1 MFEHFPVNRAD
12 YDGPVLITGA
22 GGCIGSW
29 AMALLSRASVP
40 VVAFDLTEDKRRPR
54 LLMSDADLARVRWLT
69 GDIADF
75 DIVLKAAQ
83 ASGAS
88 AIVHLAALQVP
99 FCKADPVAGA
109 KVNVV
114 GTVNVLEA
122 ARKLGVK
129 RVAYASSIAAH
140 GAMDFLRTQGDF
152 LRTQGDFLRT
162 QGDFSQTH
170 GDFPGAKGAGHGTL
184 PTLYGAYK
192 YCNEETAKVY
202 SQDWGVHSV
211 GLRPGV
217 VYGVGRDQ
225 GLTSKTTVAI
235 LAAAAGRAYD
245 VPFLGPVSWLH
256 AGEVASAF
264 LKAVSK
270 PRERAVVFD
279 INGVSSTVEA
289 SLEVLKRVAPGA
301 KVTCSGQAL
310 PFPMDLSDAPVRTYL
325 GNYGSVPL
333 DSGIRGTLEAFKAL
347 LAQGLLK
354 AESVA

>member
-1 MFEHFPVNRAD
+1 MLEHFPVDRGD

-29 AMALLSRASVP
+29 AMALLACAGVP
-40 VVAFDLTEDKRRPR
+40 AVAFDLTEDKRRPR
-54 LLMSDADLARVRWLT
+54 LLMSDAQLAAVRWLT

-75 DIVLKAAQ
+75 DAVLKAVE
-83 ASGAS
+83 ASGAT

-122 ARKLGVK
+122 ARKLGL
-129 RVAYASSIAAH
+129 RRLSYASSIAAH
-140 GAMDFLRTQGDF
+140 GALE
-152 LRTQGDFLRT
+152 
-162 QGDFSQTH
+162 
-170 GDFPGAKGAGHGTL
+170 GHGTL

-192 YCNEETAKVY
+192 YCNEETARVY

-225 GLTSKTTVAI
+225 GMTSKTTVAL
-235 LAAAAGRAYD
+235 LAAAAGKPYD
-245 VPFLGPVSWLH
+245 IPFRGPISWLH

-264 LKAVSK
+264 LKAVSR
-270 PRERAVVFD
+270 PRAQAAVFD
-279 INGVSSTVEA
+279 INGVASTVEA
-289 SLEVLKRVAPGA
+289 SVALLQRVAPGA
-301 KVTCSGQAL
+301 AVTCSGQAL
-310 PFPMDLSDAPVRTYL
+310 PFPMDLSDTPVRAYL
-325 GNYGSVPL
+325 GDYGSVQVEA
-333 DSGIRGTLEAFKAL
+333 GMRGTLEAFKKLIAR
-347 LAQGLLK
+347 GLLDAK
-354 AESVA
+354 SIA